1 MRNIVCKSP
10 SSSLLPKLSGS
21 SQALALVGLAL
32 VGVPACKRPTDPAAA
47 QVKAPEA
54 PKVVRVEVQ
63 PAVKHTFSGR
73 LPITGELKPI
83 QEVTLKSRVAGNV
96 VVLKFDEGDQ
106 VKKGDLIA
114 KIEASNQQA
123 QLRSN
128 SAAVEVAEAQ
138 LARAQADLE
147 RLKHDLERVEKL
159 AAQGAGDQK
168 TLDDTRSAVK
178 LGTVAVRS
186 ATGQLDQSRA
196 TRDLARNA
204 IGETKYVAPFS
215 GVISR
220 RGVSLHE
227 YLDTLKSRDIV
238 TIVDNSAM
246 ELVAQVAADLAS
258 GITKGGKVEFQVNA
272 PTPHNLTGEVIAVS
286 PTVDPRT
293 RTIRL
298 RVRLPNSEGIL
309 KGGMY
314 ATGYVTIGGERQGVG
329 VKTQSLRQEAVLAKD
344 GNDEGGD
351 DDKQSVLWRVRG
363 GTAEKLVVRT
373 GVTDGDLTEVLEGV
387 SVGDQ
392 VIVSSPAGLK
402 PGAPVTVAAGD
413 ATVVSENK

>member
-1 MRNIVCKSP
+1 MRKPVRKSLFSP
-10 SSSLLPKLSGS
+10 SGTSLAQKLSAVGLLGLTV
-21 SQALALVGLAL
+21 LAL
-32 VGVPACKRPTDPAAA
+32 PACKRGGDPAANGP
-47 QVKAPEA
+47 KAPEA
-54 PKVVRVEVQ
+54 PKVIRVEVQ
-63 PAVKHTFSGR
+63 AAVKHTFSGR

-83 QEVTLKSRVAGNV
+83 QEVTLKSRIGGNV

-114 KIEASNQQA
+114 KIEAGNQQA

-128 SAAVEVAEAQ
+128 SAAVEVADAQ

-159 AAQGAGDQK
+159 SAQGAADQK

-186 ATGQLDQSRA
+186 ALGQVDQARA
-196 TRDLARNA
+196 SRDLARNA
-204 IGETKYVAPFS
+204 VGETKYVAPFT

-220 RGVSLHE
+220 RGVQLHE
-227 YLDTLKSRDIV
+227 YLDTIKSRDIV

-258 GITKGGKVEFQVNA
+258 GITKGSKVEFQVNA
-272 PTPHNLTGEVIAVS
+272 ARTLQGEVIAVS

-298 RVRLPNSEGIL
+298 RVRLPNTEGIL

-329 VKTQSLRQEAVLAKD
+329 VKAQALRQEAVVAA
-344 GNDEGGD
+344 EGSEAGD
-351 DDKQSVLWRVRG
+351 DDKQSVVWCVRN

-373 GVTDGDLTEVLEGV
+373 GVTDGDLTEVLGGV
-387 SVGDQ
+387 NVGDQ
-392 VIVSSPAGLK
+392 VIMSSPAGLK
-402 PGAPVTVAAGD
+402 SGSPVTIAATD
-413 ATVVSENK
+413 SPALSDNK

>member
-1 MRNIVCKSP
+1 M
-10 SSSLLPKLSGS
+10 
-21 SQALALVGLAL
+21 
-32 VGVPACKRPTDPAAA
+32 
-47 QVKAPEA
+47 
-54 PKVVRVEVQ
+54 
-63 PAVKHTFSGR
+63 
-73 LPITGELKPI
+73 
-83 QEVTLKSRVAGNV
+83 KSRVAGNV

-106 VKKGDLIA
+106 VKKGALIA
-114 KIEASNQQA
+114 KIEANNQQA
-123 QLRSN
+123 QFRSN
-128 SAAVEVAEAQ
+128 SAAVEVADAQ

-159 AAQGAGDQK
+159 NAQGAGDQK
-168 TLDDTRSAVK
+168 TVDDMRSAVK

-186 ATGQLDQSRA
+186 ALAQLDQSKA
-196 TRDLARNA
+196 SRDVARNA
-204 IGETKYVAPFS
+204 VGETKYVAPFT

-227 YLDTLKSRDIV
+227 YVDTMKSRDIV

-258 GITKGGKVEFQVNA
+258 GIIKGAKVEFQVNG
-272 PTPHNLTGEVIAVS
+272 PTTHTLNGEVTSVS

-298 RVRLPNSEGIL
+298 RVRLPNTNGIL

-314 ATGYVTIGGERQGVG
+314 ATGYVTVGGERQGIG
-329 VKTQSLRQEAVLAKD
+329 VKTQALRQEAVAS
-344 GNDEGGD
+344 GSTETAD
-351 DDKQSVLWRVRG
+351 DDKQSVLWRVSG

-387 SVGDQ
+387 RSGDPI
-392 VIVSSPAGLK
+392 IVSSPAGLK
-402 PGAPVTVAAGD
+402 PGMKVTVA
-413 ATVVSENK
+413 TSNRPIVSASR